1 MFNLAGNTNENN
13 EYHNKNG
20 LIFQIIN
27 IEC

>member
-1 MFNLAGNTNENN
+1 MFNLDGNKNENN
-13 EYHNKNG
+13 EYHNENG